1 MDSPDTES
9 RVEIVDDQLSVIVLC
24 AGGRTC
30 DKQSTQPMVRRG
42 AFARGELTMRFL
54 ADQLSP
60 GTRLGEILF
69 GLIMTLTFT
78 LGAGAYF
85 GGSEGATRE
94 LLYATIGCNIAWGII
109 DAALMLFNTIFDR
122 SRLARLGTAI
132 ASSPHEDAAVAIV
145 AGELNETLVPIT
157 TTNQRDALYRD
168 VVAQVRSSERRRP
181 GLTRADLLSALAIF
195 WYVFAASFPAALPFL
210 LIDDPWLALRASNA
224 LLIGILFW
232 VGYRWAG
239 YTNLSPL
246 GTGLV
251 LVAISVTLVAI
262 AIPLGG

>member
-1 MDSPDTES
+1 MPAH
-9 RVEIVDDQLSVIVLC
+9 RVAHCS
-24 AGGRTC
+24 
-30 DKQSTQPMVRRG
+30 
-42 AFARGELTMRFL
+42 FARDHMPMKFNFF
-54 ADQLSP
+54 ADSLSP

-85 GGSEGATRE
+85 GGSEGATTE

-122 SRLARLGTAI
+122 SRLARLGSAI
-132 ASSPHEDAAVAIV
+132 ASSTSDDTAIAIV

-157 TTNQRDALYRD
+157 TADQRDALYRN
-168 VVAQVRSSERRRP
+168 VITQVRSSERRRP
-181 GLTRADLLSALAIF
+181 HLTRADFVAAIAIF
-195 WYVFAASFPAALPFL
+195 WSVFAASFPAALPFL

>member
-1 MDSPDTES
+1 MAS
-9 RVEIVDDQLSVIVLC
+9 
-24 AGGRTC
+24 
-30 DKQSTQPMVRRG
+30 
-42 AFARGELTMRFL
+42 L
-54 ADQLSP
+54 ADSLSP

-85 GGSEGATRE
+85 GGSEGATKE

-109 DAALMLFNTIFDR
+109 DAALMLFNTTFDR
-122 SRLARLGTAI
+122 SRRARLGNEI
-132 ASSPHEDAAVAIV
+132 AATSNDDAAIAIV
-145 AGELNETLVPIT
+145 ASELDEALVPIT
-157 TTNQRDALYRD
+157 TADQRNTLYRN
-168 VVAQVRSSERRRP
+168 VITQVRSSERPRP
-181 GLTRADLLSALAIF
+181 RLTRADFLAAIAIF
-195 WYVFAASFPAALPFL
+195 WFVFAASFPAALPFL
-210 LIDDPWLALRASNA
+210 LIDDPWVALRASNA
-224 LLIGILFW
+224 LLIGVLFW

-239 YTNLSPL
+239 YTNLSPI

>member
-1 MDSPDTES
+1 M
-9 RVEIVDDQLSVIVLC
+9 
-24 AGGRTC
+24 G
-30 DKQSTQPMVRRG
+30 
-42 AFARGELTMRFL
+42 FL
-54 ADQLSP
+54 ADSLSP

-85 GGSEGATRE
+85 GGSEGATTD

-109 DAALMLFNTIFDR
+109 DAVLMLFNTIFDR

-132 ASSPHEDAAVAIV
+132 ASSPNDETAVAIV
-145 AGELNETLVPIT
+145 ASELNETLVPIT
-157 TTNQRDALYRD
+157 TADQRDALYRN
-168 VVAQVRSSERRRP
+168 VIAKVRSSERRSP
-181 GLTRADLLSALAIF
+181 QLTRADFLAAVAIF
-195 WYVFAASFPAALPFL
+195 CYVFAASFPAALPFL

>member
-1 MDSPDTES
+1 MA
-9 RVEIVDDQLSVIVLC
+9 L
-24 AGGRTC
+24 
-30 DKQSTQPMVRRG
+30 
-42 AFARGELTMRFL
+42 L
-54 ADQLSP
+54 ADSLSP

-85 GGSEGATRE
+85 GGSEGATKE

-109 DAALMLFNTIFDR
+109 DAALMLFNTTFDR
-122 SRLARLGTAI
+122 SRRARLGNEI
-132 ASSPHEDAAVAIV
+132 AATSNDDAAVAIV
-145 AGELNETLVPIT
+145 ASELDEALVPIT
-157 TTNQRDALYRD
+157 TADQRNTLYRN
-168 VVAQVRSSERRRP
+168 VITQVRSSERPRP
-181 GLTRADLLSALAIF
+181 RLTRADFLAAIAIF
-195 WYVFAASFPAALPFL
+195 WFVFAASFPAALPFL
-210 LIDDPWLALRASNA
+210 AIDDPWIALRASNA
-224 LLIGILFW
+224 LLIGVLFW

-239 YTNLSPL
+239 YTNLSRM

>member
-1 MDSPDTES
+1 
-9 RVEIVDDQLSVIVLC
+9 
-24 AGGRTC
+24 
-30 DKQSTQPMVRRG
+30 
-42 AFARGELTMRFL
+42 MRFL
-54 ADQLSP
+54 TDRLSP

-85 GGSEGATRE
+85 GGSEGATTE

-109 DAALMLFNTIFDR
+109 DAALMLFGTVFDR

-132 ASSPHEDAAVAIV
+132 AASPNDDAAIAIV
-145 AGELNETLVPIT
+145 AGELNETLEPIT
-157 TTNQRDALYRD
+157 TADSRNALYHN
-168 VVAQVRSSERRRP
+168 VVAQVRTSERRRP
-181 GLTRADLLSALAIF
+181 RLTRADFLAALAIF
-195 WYVFAASFPAALPFL
+195 WSVFAASFPAALPFL
-210 LIDDPWLALRASNA
+210 LIGDPWLALRASNA

-239 YTNLSPL
+239 YTDLSPM

>member
-1 MDSPDTES
+1 MEFKF
-9 RVEIVDDQLSVIVLC
+9 I
-24 AGGRTC
+24 ANN
-30 DKQSTQPMVRRG
+30 
-42 AFARGELTMRFL
+42 
-54 ADQLSP
+54 LSP
-60 GTRLGEILF
+60 GTRLGEMLF

-78 LGAGAYF
+78 LGAGAFF
-85 GGSEGATRE
+85 GGAEGASRD
-94 LLYATIGCNIAWGII
+94 LLVATIGCNIAWGII
-109 DAALMLFNTIFDR
+109 DAALMLFNTVFDR

-132 ASSPHEDAAVAIV
+132 AASSTDAAAIGIV
-145 AGELNETLVPIT
+145 AGELDETLVPLT
-157 TTNQRDALYRD
+157 TPDQREALYGNI
-168 VVAQVRSSERRRP
+168 VVQVRTSQRRSPR
-181 GLTRADLLSALAIF
+181 LKAADFYAALGVF
-195 WYVFAASFPAALPFL
+195 WLVFAASVPAALPFL

-251 LVAISVTLVAI
+251 LVALSVALVAI

>member
-1 MDSPDTES
+1 MGFLTDT
-9 RVEIVDDQLSVIVLC
+9 
-24 AGGRTC
+24 
-30 DKQSTQPMVRRG
+30 
-42 AFARGELTMRFL
+42 
-54 ADQLSP
+54 LSP

-85 GGSEGATRE
+85 GGSEGATTE

-122 SRLARLGTAI
+122 SRLARLGTAV
-132 ASSPHEDAAVAIV
+132 ASSTNDDTAIAIV

-157 TTNQRDALYRD
+157 TADQRDALYRN
-168 VVAQVRSSERRRP
+168 VITQVRSSERRRP
-181 GLTRADLLSALAIF
+181 HLTRADFVAAIAIF
-195 WYVFAASFPAALPFL
+195 WSVFAASFPAALPFL

-251 LVAISVTLVAI
+251 LVAISVTLVAL